1 MSTTG
6 KKRALPESLVLSD
19 DDDEVTITEKPK
31 DVVSKPQNTTTT
43 APQPPPSTNQQ
54 TATPKTNHVADKV
67 SEDNESEKTYIV
79 KKGDFSSD
87 ESICEMKA
95 CTNR

>member
-6 KKRALPESLVLSD
+6 KKRALSESLVLSD

-54 TATPKTNHVADKV
+54 TATPKTNHVDKV